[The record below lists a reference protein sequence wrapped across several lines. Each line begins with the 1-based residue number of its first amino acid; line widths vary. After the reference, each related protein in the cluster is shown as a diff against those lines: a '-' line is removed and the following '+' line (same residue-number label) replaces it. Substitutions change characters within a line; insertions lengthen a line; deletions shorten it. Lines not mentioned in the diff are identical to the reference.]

1 MKKPSR
7 YWKFALFIVILALVA
22 LYVVGKYEEM
32 RLEAEGDGATSAGE
46 VPAGVGTPG
55 TGASGGGS
63 VIVVPPTGQAGSP
76 STPAQP
82 AQSASATNGVAAGM
96 TLDDCR
102 LQRQRTRS
110 LLAEQLQALAGDANA
125 PAETRAE
132 ASRRLL
138 ELATL
143 GDREAEAEAALA
155 ARGYDTVVFIFERG
169 AVVVVARASPLAAQD
184 AAFIGDIVA
193 RCAGLSLEDI
203 TITARPR

>member
-1 MKKPSR
+1 VKKPSR

-63 VIVVPPTGQAGSP
+63 VIVVP
-76 STPAQP
+76 PAQP

-143 GDREAEAEAALA
+143 GDREAEAEAVLA